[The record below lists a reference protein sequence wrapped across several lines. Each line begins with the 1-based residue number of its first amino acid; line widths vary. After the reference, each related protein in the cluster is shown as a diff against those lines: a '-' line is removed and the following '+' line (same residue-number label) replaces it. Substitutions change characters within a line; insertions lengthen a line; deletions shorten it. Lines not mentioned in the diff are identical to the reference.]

1 MAAGQSEE
9 PMKYIALGYLDERQ
23 WNALSALER
32 AAMIEECS
40 SFDNQLRK
48 SGHFLGGQSL
58 YNVRSA
64 ATVRLASGQVNVT
77 AGPLA
82 DSRQHLGG
90 VYVLSAA
97 DLNHAIQLLAQHPG
111 ARLGGAF
118 EIRPADELCPS
129 SDGGA

>member
-9 PMKYIALGYLDERQ
+9 PMKYIALGYLDEQQ
-23 WNALSALER
+23 WNALSAPER

-40 SFDNQLRK
+40 SFDNQLRE

-58 YNVRSA
+58 FNVPA
-64 ATVRLASGQVNVT
+64 ATTIRLASGQVNVT

-90 VYVLSAA
+90 VYVLSAT

-111 ARLGGAF
+111 
-118 EIRPADELCPS
+118 
-129 SDGGA
+129 

>member
-1 MAAGQSEE
+1 
-9 PMKYIALGYLDERQ
+9 MKYIALGYLDEQR
-23 WNALSALER
+23 WNALSAPER

-48 SGHFLGGQSL
+48 SGHFIGGQSL
-58 YNVRSA
+58 YNVPAA

-82 DSRQHLGG
+82 NSCQHLGG
-90 VYVLSAA
+90 VYVLSAT
-97 DLNHAIQLLAQHPG
+97 DLNHAIQLLARHPG
-111 ARLGGAF
+111 VRLGGCF

>member
-23 WNALSALER
+23 WNTLSAPER

-48 SGHFLGGQSL
+48 SGHFLDSQSL

-64 ATVRLASGQVNVT
+64 ATMRLASGQVNVT
-77 AGPLA
+77 AGALA

-90 VYVLSAA
+90 VYVLSAT

-111 ARLGGAF
+111 ARLGGCF
-118 EIRPADELCPS
+118 EIRPADELCS
-129 SDGGA
+129 SGEGAA